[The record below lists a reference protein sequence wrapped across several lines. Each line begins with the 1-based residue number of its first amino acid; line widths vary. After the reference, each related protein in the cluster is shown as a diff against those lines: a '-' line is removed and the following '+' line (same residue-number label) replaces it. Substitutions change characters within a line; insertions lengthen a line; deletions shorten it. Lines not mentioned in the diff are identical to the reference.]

1 MKALFVSLVM
11 AVGLQA
17 QAATVELGKY
27 RAVDADTKSIV
38 ADFELR
44 ANGTV
49 HFTVK
54 SPDFAMP
61 APGCEGRYNVKGN
74 IFTADVTCP
83 TDLLPQASVKIDI
96 GAVTPENLRSKD
108 GVRVNVII
116 DALGDE
122 PTPFMLKK
130 ND

>member
-1 MKALFVSLVM
+1 MKALLMSLIL
-11 AVGLQA
+11 AAGFQA
-17 QAATVELGKY
+17 HAATVELGKY

-49 HFTVK
+49 HFTVR

-61 APGCEGRYNVKGN
+61 EPGCEGRYQVKGN
-74 IFTADVTCP
+74 LFTAHVTCP
-83 TDLLPQASVKIDI
+83 TDLLPEASVKIDI
-96 GAVTPENLRSKD
+96 TPVTPEGLRSKE
-108 GVRVNVII
+108 GVRVGVVI

-122 PTPFMLKK
+122 ATPFMLKK